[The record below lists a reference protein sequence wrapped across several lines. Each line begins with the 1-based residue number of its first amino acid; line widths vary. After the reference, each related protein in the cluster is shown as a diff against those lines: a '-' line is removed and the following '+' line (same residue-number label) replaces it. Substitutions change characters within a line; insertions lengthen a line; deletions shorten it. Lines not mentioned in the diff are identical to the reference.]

1 MLIVIAAFQ
10 SLRTYAIS
18 GHKWYYAVI
27 VLMLNLVPFGTNLY
41 QFSSLESYAPMAY
54 VNDFPT
60 CIYYY
65 NNSASMGVRMTILTS
80 VSNIVADM
88 IVLGVTWYHTYQIR
102 RLAYTSGAKA
112 PLATLLISDGT
123 LYFVVLLILHILQM
137 IMQTIS
143 VRSDGDVRVQF
154 LVMFSNLLIEFVVA
168 KLYFD
173 LHTCVCTI
181 SDMFSLRPPQVD

>member
-143 VRSDGDVRVQF
+143 VRSDGDLQSYISIFTPVSVQF
-154 LVMFSNLLIEFVVA
+154 LICFHCGHH
-168 KLYFD
+168 KLTDY
-173 LHTCVCTI
+173 
-181 SDMFSLRPPQVD
+181 